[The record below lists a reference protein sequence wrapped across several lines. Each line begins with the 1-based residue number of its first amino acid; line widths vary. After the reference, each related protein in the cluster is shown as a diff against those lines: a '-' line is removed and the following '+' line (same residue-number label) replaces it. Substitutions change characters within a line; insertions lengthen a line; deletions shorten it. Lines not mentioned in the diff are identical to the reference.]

1 MRLVSGYDKEVGDWA
16 GKQLG
21 TTFVAPY
28 SALAVMGINDTPI
41 GAAIFND
48 YQGPGGNVELTYV
61 GKLSRSAIKGIAN
74 YAFNGCEVSRVTCKT
89 DKTNKHIQK
98 MLRQAGFTYE
108 ATLRDYRAKGVD
120 VVAYTLFR
128 RDAKRWLN

>member
-1 MRLVSGYDKEVGDWA
+1 MMLAGHDEQVAEWA
-16 GKQLG
+16 GRLLG
-21 TTFVAPY
+21 TTFVRPY
-28 SALAVMGINDTPI
+28 AALAVIDRDDAI

-61 GKLSRSAIKGIAN
+61 GKLSRAAIKGIAD

-89 DKTNKHIQK
+89 DKSNKGIQK

-108 ATLRDYRAKGVD
+108 ATLRDYRVKGVD
-120 VVAYTLFR
+120 VVSFALFR
-128 RDAKRWLN
+128 RNAKRWLN

>member
-1 MRLVSGYDKEVGDWA
+1 MTLLAGMDAEVAGWA

-28 SALAVMGINDTPI
+28 SALAVMDSKNQPI

-61 GKLSRSAIKGIAN
+61 GKLNRSVISAIAN
-74 YAFNGCEVSRVTCKT
+74 YAFTGCEVSRVTCKT